1 MSTTEQTAEIA
12 RAYFKA
18 WTHGD
23 RDGVTKA
30 LAEDFVFDS
39 AMMTLH
45 GRQAILDSQSWPKGA
60 TTTIVAEAYQDDHGF
75 QMYDA
80 VNGPNSVRV
89 VECLQARDGR
99 LVRSTVVVDAAAF
112 RAFLGM

>member
-12 RAYFKA
+12 RAYFTA
-18 WTHGD
+18 WTSAD
-23 RDGVTKA
+23 RDGVANA

-39 AMMTLH
+39 AMVTLQ
-45 GRQAILDSQSWPKGA
+45 GRQAVLDTQAWPRGA
-60 TTTIVAEAYQDDHGF
+60 TTTIVAEAYQGDHGF

-80 VNGPNSVRV
+80 VNGASTVRV
-89 VECLQARDGR
+89 VEHLEVADGR

-112 RAFLGM
+112 RAFLGR

>member
-18 WTHGD
+18 WTSAD
-23 RDGVTKA
+23 RDGVANA
-30 LAEDFVFDS
+30 LAEDFVFAS
-39 AMMTLH
+39 AMVTLQ
-45 GRQAILDSQSWPKGA
+45 GRQAVLDTQAWPRGA

-80 VNGPNSVRV
+80 VNGANTVRV
-89 VECLQARDGR
+89 VEHLEVADGR

>member
-1 MSTTEQTAEIA
+1 MSTAEQTAELA
-12 RAYFKA
+12 RGYFKA
-18 WTHGD
+18 WT
-23 RDGVTKA
+23 
-30 LAEDFVFDS
+30 
-39 AMMTLH
+39 
-45 GRQAILDSQSWPKGA
+45 GA

-80 VNGPNSVRV
+80 VNGANTVRV
-89 VECLQARDGR
+89 VEHLEAAGGR

>member
-12 RAYFKA
+12 RAYFRA
-18 WTHGD
+18 WTNGD
-23 RDGVTKA
+23 REGVANA

-39 AMMTLH
+39 AMVTLH
-45 GRQAILDSQSWPKGA
+45 GRQAVLDTQAWPAGA
-60 TTTIVAEAYQDDHGF
+60 TTTIVADAYQDDHGF

-80 VNGPNSVRV
+80 VNGANTVRV
-89 VECLQARDGR
+89 VER
-99 LVRSTVVVDAAAF
+99 LEVRGDRLARSTVVVDAAAF